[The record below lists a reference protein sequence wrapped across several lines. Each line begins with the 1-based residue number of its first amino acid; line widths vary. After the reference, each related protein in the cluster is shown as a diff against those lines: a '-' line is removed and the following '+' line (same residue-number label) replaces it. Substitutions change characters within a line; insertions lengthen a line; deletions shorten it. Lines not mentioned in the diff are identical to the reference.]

1 MTHGRAWGTLN
12 TSQQQTKGNEMA
24 ATTVT
29 EFKTMPCTRCAGS
42 GRIAQFQHRNGGE
55 CFRCGATGVD
65 PVMHA
70 VEREMSDAEVVA
82 SLANF
87 GFEVML
93 TEREVSMDEVSGD
106 DYLALFLT
114 DDEVAAKAQAMQGAR
129 MMLAAI

>member
-1 MTHGRAWGTLN
+1 
-12 TSQQQTKGNEMA
+12 
-24 ATTVT
+24 
-29 EFKTMPCTRCAGS
+29 MPCSRCAGS

-65 PVMHA
+65 PVMK
-70 VEREMSDAEVVA
+70 VVDREMTDAEVIA
-82 SLANF
+82 ALAKF

-93 TEREVSMDEVSGD
+93 TEREVGDVSAD

-114 DDEVAAKAQAMQGAR
+114 DEEVAERAQAMQGAR